1 MDDIEL
7 MVFSERLVT
16 PNFKLFIE
24 NVKPTIDQKL
34 FKLLQ
39 ENSKF
44 SLDRWRLVGGLEKK
58 TSTLLKADADIVV
71 FHNEHNLSQ
80 MDILDDFQD
89 ILLINTPL
97 KEEDINISTNDVMQ
111 FTLDGIDVD
120 LLVAENHAGKMQ
132 GRDTIQEQRET
143 V

>member
-80 MDILDDFQD
+80 MDILDDFQEFK
-89 ILLINTPL
+89 L
-97 KEEDINISTNDVMQ
+97 M
-111 FTLDGIDVD
+111 
-120 LLVAENHAGKMQ
+120 
-132 GRDTIQEQRET
+132 
-143 V
+143 